1 MSAMI
6 QDLLAFTKQKEP
18 EPKKEDK
25 AKNNPFNFPEQSR
38 IQTQS
43 SMSNAVNIA
52 EKIRQQKEQEEAKRK
67 AIEKFLPKKQKKI
80 NIQEFLRR
88 ELDHEQRRVSGILT
102 ANQENI
108 ARVVRKR

>member
-52 EKIRQQKEQEEAKRK
+52 EKIRQQKEQEEAKRRK
-67 AIEKFLPKKQKKI
+67 E
-80 NIQEFLRR
+80 
-88 ELDHEQRRVSGILT
+88 EQFH
-102 ANQENI
+102 
-108 ARVVRKR
+108 